1 MKWFLSPM
9 IPKGFLDWAGEDQA
23 QGISKHLQ
31 CTLAIRTRDSVA
43 AGSHLKEQIVAYP
56 RKPSGKSKEREPEDN
71 YPPWIRGAGAC
82 CINSRAFSAHH
93 MNLSERLLSA
103 SLSLFKK
110 WGQRMCK
117 VASWRKWYRAGGGE
131 LMGVRSHLCN
141 LKVRHFKEE
150 GLTQSSPSSSNIVS
164 PPNFYLMRSCP
175 KVAVGWSSDGV
186 FFFLPSCRLSA
197 YWWL

>member
-1 MKWFLSPM
+1 MKWFLSRM

-43 AGSHLKEQIVAYP
+43 AGSHLKEQIEAYP
-56 RKPSGKSKEREPEDN
+56 RKPSGQSKEREREDN
-71 YPPWIRGAGAC
+71 YPPWIRDTRAC
-82 CINSRAFSAHH
+82 CINNSRAFSTHR

-103 SLSLFKK
+103 SLSLTEK
-110 WGQRMCK
+110 WERRMRK
-117 VASWRKWYRAGGGE
+117 AASRRKWYSAGG

-141 LKVRHFKEE
+141 LKVLHFKEE
-150 GLTQSSPSSSNIVS
+150 GLTQSSPSSSNTVS
-164 PPNFYLMRSCP
+164 PPNFSLIRSCP
-175 KVAVGWSSDGV
+175 KVAVVWNSDGV

-197 YWWL
+197 YSWL